1 MCLQKLSE
9 KQICPNSR
17 PEPHSLCSSMSQISL
32 RSVKN
37 TSQSHEYGV
46 SFVSRIFR
54 GSDKTFSAA
63 FAFRSK
69 APILDAF
76 VTQAC
81 TLPLNAFDSECHSV
95 QEGGFKKEKQ
105 MSPDSFALTQSVCS
119 IPGFADGFQMCFTC
133 AECF

>member
-1 MCLQKLSE
+1 M
-9 KQICPNSR
+9 
-17 PEPHSLCSSMSQISL
+17 H
-32 RSVKN
+32 SVKN

-63 FAFRSK
+63 FVLSSK

-81 TLPLNAFDSECHSV
+81 TLPLNASDSECHSV
-95 QEGGFKKEKQ
+95 QEGGGGWFKKGKTDE
-105 MSPDSFALTQSVCS
+105 S
-119 IPGFADGFQMCFTC
+119 
-133 AECF
+133 